1 MNVKLSALLT
11 LLAVVAFA
19 QTPVFDAPVA
29 IEANGGPINVGAGG
43 NASPFLVD
51 WNGDGKQ
58 DLLLGQYMYGKVR
71 YYENVGEDTAPA
83 FGDFV
88 YLQADGSDISLT
100 YG

>member
-1 MNVKLSALLT
+1 MTTKLSVLLA
-11 LLAVVAFA
+11 LLAVVTLA

-29 IEANGGPINVGAGG
+29 IEANGAPINVGTGG

-51 WNGDGKQ
+51 WNGDGRQ
-58 DLLLGQYMYGKVR
+58 DLLLGQYDGGKVR
-71 YYENVGEDTAPA
+71 FYENVGADSAPE

>member
-1 MNVKLSALLT
+1 MKVTALLA
-11 LLAVVAFA
+11 LLAVAAFA

-29 IEANGGPINVGAGG
+29 IEANGVPINVGTGG

-51 WNGDGKQ
+51 WNGDGRQ
-58 DLLLGQYMYGKVR
+58 DLLLGQYLSGKVR
-71 YYENVGEDTAPA
+71 FYANVGEDTAPE
-83 FGDFV
+83 FGDSA